1 LAIEDQFIITIIGVG
16 ILLFSAKLMAEL
28 FLRIKM
34 PIVLGELIAG
44 MIIGPFALGAYLLY
58 DGEPLLQIGPELKT
72 LGHIGA
78 IVILFMAGLEMTP
91 KEFLKGGKA
100 AFTVGTAGVIIPFFA
115 GLFVFQAFGFDAF
128 QSMMIATALTATDHI
143 SFFN

>member
-1 LAIEDQFIITIIGVG
+1 LAIEDHFIMTIIGVG
-16 ILLFSAKLMAEL
+16 ILLFSAKIMSEV
-28 FLRIKM
+28 FLRLKM

-58 DGEPLLQIGPELKT
+58 DGEPLLQIGPELRT
-72 LGHIGA
+72 LGEIGA

-100 AFTVGTAGVIIPFFA
+100 AFTVGTFGVLVPFFCR
-115 GLFVFQAFGFDAF
+115 
-128 QSMMIATALTATDHI
+128 I
-143 SFFN
+143 SCF